1 MLPYLPLRHRCTRT
15 QPGVTVDRFC
25 ASLCSASGFGRQT
38 ARKWPKMAIFEQASK
53 TDKIDPL
60 TIHRFSQNC
69 VFAKIDPRAALAF
82 FVNTHRREPSKTT
95 INGRFGGL
103 KPPKTSQNGPF
114 WRVVRFRGFLPQTQH
129 SSNPETPESR
139 LAAPC
144 ALSSHVF
151 RKFAR
156 YAHENFAKNAYF
168 TSTQSCARAAN
179 LNETCLTYLLLIHTY
194 PYSSTS
200 AYPASVVTRPALSL
214 RLRPSTKTNACS
226 VRARMWVRCCAA
238 AACTECRRTEQI
250 LSEAAP
256 GALRPGTTAFAYGSP
271 VRRHPA
277 IVAGLVARRV
287 AQRGLLLRKRPGTK
301 LLVTALRPEQSLYA
315 RSVHNRETPQH
326 LHMPFRQG
334 YL

>member
-1 MLPYLPLRHRCTRT
+1 MVVLEGLNPPKRPKMDHF
-15 QPGVTVDRFC
+15 GGW
-25 ASLCSASGFGRQT
+25 SGFGGFCR
-38 ARKWPKMAIFEQASK
+38 RP
-53 TDKIDPL
+53 
-60 TIHRFSQNC
+60 
-69 VFAKIDPRAALAF
+69 
-82 FVNTHRREPSKTT
+82 NTHR
-95 INGRFGGL
+95 IL
-103 KPPKTSQNGPF
+103 KPPNRAWQPPAHYLHTFFASSRATRTKISRKT
-114 WRVVRFRGFLPQTQH
+114 LT
-129 SSNPETPESR
+129 
-139 LAAPC
+139 
-144 ALSSHVF
+144 
-151 RKFAR
+151 
-156 YAHENFAKNAYF
+156 F